1 MNSNRWLTRS
11 FRYDFRAALLFAWL
25 CILIMPQMK
34 VFAAQPTGPV
44 TGVVPVDREES
55 WSGSIVFSG
64 EGRLVVSGKLSLEN
78 AVITFTNTGNAM
90 QPAITVQ
97 DGASLSIKNSTLKLA
112 GLGNREA
119 IVSNK
124 AEVTID
130 HSEISGADCLVS
142 TALIRI
148 NGGKFHLLNGSS
160 ITNNRNR
167 GMTVETPYGI
177 DREKFTGSIIK
188 ISDSEVTIEDSS
200 IAQNTTGFVESCGSS
215 SGRCIRAVGS
225 EILEIDNSQISMIS
239 SSFKNNVGSDLSVH
253 VIDSTFDIES
263 STFDGG
269 SHIIDWIGLFDNIR
283 VEKSILHIKGN
294 SIFSNNIMF
303 GINDCEMSIDDNVV
317 FRDNSGETT
326 IEAHNS
332 QINIGKALFQNNS
345 GRVGAVA
352 VYGGELILN
361 GTSFIENHGDWGP
374 GAVSVDAGYNL
385 FTNEITPAKLV
396 INQAEF
402 IGNSSYTY
410 KSATLS
416 LGGVS
421 FWTSASYFNNYAA
434 LCTLDKLWEIFR
446 EHTDFTKESCDYFYN
461 PPYTEEEIRHLVQ
474 AEIHSAVF
482 QDNKMN
488 FIISDLDMVGGGAIY
503 ISPYAHLKMDSTAI
517 VNNRIGD
524 IWKGDGAGIA
534 AGPVSETYIYPRK
547 GAAIFANDSNDLSQ
561 PLQDL
566 VKLDNDV
573 PFTFPQKMFNGG
585 YHNWSETEDH
595 NILTW
600 FYTSWTERNALDPL
614 HLDGTVYGS
623 NPTKTNIED
632 ASIVIQ
638 NNQIGVE
645 MEKEHISEEEM
656 EEFMKIAFGYGAG
669 IYNDGILEIG
679 EPGAVFT
686 VTKVWNDDENSAG
699 RRPTPQT
706 LLSSLILFADGK
718 TYPLGTIIPAPYSPE
733 PDNPAISVYD
743 AAGDIYVMIT
753 VEEKPDNT
761 WLITFDGLP
770 KFNED
775 GSQIVWTVDEKLRNY
790 TAEVSGDMENGFMIT
805 NEPKPE
811 EEAESMTFYRFF
823 EQLETLPR
831 TGFSALQP
839 QMLAAKPQD
848 LNYKPTRITLEIPSL
863 SVSVPVVE
871 VPYDGSNYAVEW
883 LGDSAGL
890 LEGSALPGK
899 GISILTGHNHL
910 NSTEAG
916 PFAFLSEIQAGDRV
930 FVLNAGNV
938 MQSFTVYASEQLA
951 ENDVAGFLELIGG
964 SENTLALITCED
976 ERPEGGYENRRIIAA
991 IPTM

>member
-64 EGRLVVSGKLSLEN
+64 EGRLVVSGKLFLEN
-78 AVITFTNTGNAM
+78 AVITFTNTGNAV

-148 NGGKFHLLNGSS
+148 SGGKFHLLNGSA

-167 GMTVETPYGI
+167 GMTVVDQYGI
-177 DREKFTGSIIK
+177 DRDKYTGSIIK
-188 ISDSEVTIEDSS
+188 ISDSEVKIEDSS
-200 IAQNTTGFVESCGSS
+200 IDHNTTGFVEPCDNY
-215 SGRCIRAVGS
+215 SGKCIRAVGDG
-225 EILEIDNSQISMIS
+225 IMEIDHSQIIMTS
-239 SSFKNNVGSDLSVH
+239 SDFTNNVGSDFNIH
-253 VIDSTFDIES
+253 VIESTLNIES
-263 STFDGG
+263 SVFDGG
-269 SHIIDWIGLFDNIR
+269 NHHYEDWLLQFDNIN
-283 VEKSILHIKGN
+283 VINSNLYIKGN
-294 SIFSNNIMF
+294 SVFSNNIF
-303 GINDCEMSIDDNVV
+303 SVYDSEMKIEDNVV
-317 FRDNSGETT
+317 FKDNMDRTP
-326 IEAHNS
+326 IEAYNS
-332 QINIGKALFQNNS
+332 QITVGKALFKNNTS
-345 GRVGAVA
+345 SVGVIEA
-352 VYGGELILN
+352 YGSEIILN
-361 GTSFIENHGDWGP
+361 GPSFIENYGNFGP
-374 GAVSVDAGYNL
+374 GAVSVDAGHNL
-385 FTNEITPAKLV
+385 FTNKITPAKLV
-396 INQAEF
+396 INHAEF
-402 IGNSSYTY
+402 IGNTSGKY
-410 KSATLS
+410 KSATLA

-421 FWTSASYFNNYAA
+421 FGNSSSYFNNYAA
-434 LCTLDKLWEIFR
+434 LCTLDKLWEIFQD
-446 EHTDFTKESCDYFYN
+446 HTDFTKTDCANLCD
-461 PPYTEEEIRHLVQ
+461 PPYTEEDIRNLVQ

-482 QDNKMN
+482 KDNKMDV
-488 FIISDLDMVGGGAIY
+488 IMSEIDMVGGGAIY

-517 VNNRIGD
+517 MNNRIGD
-524 IWKGDGAGIA
+524 AWKGDGAGIA
-534 AGPVSETYIYPRK
+534 AGPISETYIYPRK
-547 GAAIFANDSNDLSQ
+547 GAAIFANDSNDPTQ

-566 VKLDNDV
+566 VKLDNDT
-573 PFTFPQKMFNGG
+573 TFLYPQKMFNGG
-585 YHNWSETEDH
+585 YHNWAGADDS
-595 NILTW
+595 NILVW
-600 FYTSWTERNALDPL
+600 FYTNWTRRDTLDPL

-632 ASIVIQ
+632 AAIVIQ
-638 NNQIGVE
+638 NNQIGVDMKSWYTE
-645 MEKEHISEEEM
+645 DEM
-656 EEFMKIAFGYGAG
+656 EEIIKIAFGYGAG

-686 VTKVWNDDENSAG
+686 VTKVWNDDEDSAG

-706 LLSSLILFADGK
+706 LLSSLILSADGK
-718 TYPLGTIIPAPYSPE
+718 TYPLGTITPAPYSPE
-733 PDNPAISVYD
+733 PGNPNISVYD
-743 AAGDIYVMIT
+743 TSGDIYVMIT

-790 TAEVSGDMENGFMIT
+790 TAKVSGDMENGFMIT
-805 NEPKPE
+805 NEPKPK
-811 EEAESMTFYRFF
+811 EEAENMTFYRFF

-916 PFAFLSEIQAGDRV
+916 PFAFLSELQAGDRM

-938 MQSFTVYASEQLA
+938 MQSFTVYASEKLA
-951 ENDVAGFLELIGG
+951 ENDVEGFLELIGG
-964 SENTLALITCED
+964 SENTLVLITCED